1 MCPPVRSDA
10 VVNGLVMAEERLWIF
25 GQIARDTHNDV
36 LEPRLIVNLRTAKSE
51 FDEWQLDAGRMEW
64 EVGD

>member
-1 MCPPVRSDA
+1 MMCPPVRSDA

-51 FDEWQLDAGRMEW
+51 FDE
-64 EVGD
+64 